1 MKQNKLMRLQ
11 SLLVVMLTM
20 FSMSAMAGS
29 NKDYYSKVT
38 VKAVGDGKVYVSY
51 KTEAQS
57 PEYKTEAS
65 AESGKDNQSFG
76 LITIEYLPTAV
87 KKLD

>member
-38 VKAVGDGKVYVSY
+38 VKAVGEMLKHNLLNM
-51 KTEAQS
+51 
-57 PEYKTEAS
+57 P
-65 AESGKDNQSFG
+65 QSF
-76 LITIEYLPTAV
+76 LPNPEKIINPVPRRISIMLMHKQTKV
-87 KKLD
+87 VNL